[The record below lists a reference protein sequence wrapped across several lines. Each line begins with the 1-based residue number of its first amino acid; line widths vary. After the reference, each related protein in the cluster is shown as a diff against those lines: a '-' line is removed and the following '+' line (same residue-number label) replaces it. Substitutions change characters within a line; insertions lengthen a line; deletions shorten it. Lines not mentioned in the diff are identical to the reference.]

1 MFNNLK
7 KKKGS
12 ESARD
17 DLLTR
22 LLASPKL
29 GALLK
34 GVGLFVKDYATDTAI
49 ANTLW
54 RELGHEA
61 ADMADGAWLRF
72 VHPED
77 HDRVADAER
86 ALVSGVIDVWEGLFR
101 IQDGAG
107 SYKRIRHKSVVL
119 ERGAD
124 QIPTLFVGWDVDVTE
139 FAEQVEAASNERALQ
154 ERRFLRSEAIRT
166 AGAILS
172 SELDPIRAAERVLS
186 QADRV
191 VPFDSASVW
200 TLEGDQ
206 LVRLAARGSAAS
218 DTARRE
224 VVSDDT
230 LRLLLDMRNP
240 RLTISDQDPLPA
252 RLDVPLL
259 VRGRVHGLLEFRSS
273 DRNAYGY
280 EETGAAVQFAD
291 HAVVALANALRYR
304 ATELEAATD
313 WLTGLPTRRS
323 FMTTASRLSE
333 RLSLEDPV
341 SALMIDIDHF
351 KQVNDAYGHQ
361 VGDTALAGVA
371 EKCRASLRTQD
382 LYCRYGGEEIL
393 ALLPKTDGDT
403 AFAVAER
410 LRKTVE
416 CLRFSAAPDLALTVS
431 VGVYSGTGRDDFR
444 DLIARAD
451 EALYMAKSAGRNR
464 CEVR

>member
-1 MFNNLK
+1 MAINSK
-7 KKKGS
+7 KKKGM
-12 ESARD
+12 EAARD
-17 DLLTR
+17 DLLDR

-34 GVGLFVKDYATDTAI
+34 GVGVFVKDYASGAVI
-49 ANTLW
+49 PNTLW
-54 RELGHEA
+54 RELGYEYS
-61 ADMADGAWLRF
+61 DMADGNWRRF
-72 VHPED
+72 LHPED
-77 HDRVADAER
+77 HDRVAEAER
-86 ALVSGVIDVWEGLFR
+86 KLVAGIIDVWEGLFR
-101 IQDGAG
+101 IRDAAGA
-107 SYKRIRHKSVVL
+107 YKKIRHKSVVL
-119 ERGAD
+119 ERGVD

-139 FAEQVEAASNERALQ
+139 FAEQVEAAATERALH

-200 TLEGDQ
+200 TLDGDQ
-206 LVRLAARGSAAS
+206 LVRLAVRGAVANEA
-218 DTARRE
+218 ARRE
-224 VVSDDT
+224 VVSDET
-230 LRLLLDMRNP
+230 MRLLLEMRNP
-240 RLTISDQDPLPA
+240 RLTISEQDSLPA

-273 DRNAYGY
+273 DPNAYGY

-333 RLSLEDPV
+333 ELDPADPI
-341 SALMIDIDHF
+341 SALMIDIDRF
-351 KQVNDAYGHQ
+351 KQVNDGYGHQ
-361 VGDTALAGVA
+361 IGDAALAAVA
-371 EKCRASLRTQD
+371 EKCRASLRAHD

-393 ALLPKTDGDT
+393 ALLPKTDADT
-403 AFAVAER
+403 AFSVAER

-416 CLRFSAAPDLALTVS
+416 SIHLTAAPDLTLTVS
-431 VGVYSGTGRDDFR
+431 VGVYSGSGRDDFR